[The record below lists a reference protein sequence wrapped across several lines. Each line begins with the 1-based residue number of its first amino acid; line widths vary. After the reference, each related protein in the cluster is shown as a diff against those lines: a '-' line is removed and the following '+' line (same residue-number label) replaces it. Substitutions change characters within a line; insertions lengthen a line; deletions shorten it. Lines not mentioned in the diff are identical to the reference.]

1 MNSFFISVITFLA
14 LLFPLVV
21 IHEFGHFF
29 TARLM
34 KVKVLE
40 FGFGF
45 PPKLYSFW
53 TGKTKIIIDEKTE
66 YSDGEKVVL
75 RKGKIVEVT
84 FERTI
89 EGIHANSIN
98 KQNFSKE
105 LEKVQNENSILTG
118 KISEIED
125 HQIIIKDIMKID

>member
-66 YSDGEKVVL
+66 YSEGKKIVL
-75 RKGKIVEVT
+75 RKRFYV
-84 FERTI
+84 
-89 EGIHANSIN
+89 SIN
-98 KQNFSKE
+98 EITTGLFYLF
-105 LEKVQNENSILTG
+105 LEKQTNKKNKRDSFN
-118 KISEIED
+118 
-125 HQIIIKDIMKID
+125 

>member
-53 TGKTKIIIDEKTE
+53 TGKTKISNLSSNPLFFFFGTK
-66 YSDGEKVVL
+66 
-75 RKGKIVEVT
+75 
-84 FERTI
+84 
-89 EGIHANSIN
+89 IHA
-98 KQNFSKE
+98 KK
-105 LEKVQNENSILTG
+105 ILRVL
-118 KISEIED
+118 SA
-125 HQIIIKDIMKID
+125 IICADRRPGRD